1 MRFKR
6 TRSSFLLLEPLIL
19 LTGQS
24 ITDIDKE
31 IVFVCEMIIKLAE
44 IYLPTCK
51 ERKTDKS
58 RIHSPELSKLCK
70 DSKETWK
77 AWNAYG
83 RPTSG
88 PIYEAKRDAKKEV
101 RTCINKLRAISTRRE
116 IQHRDLMF
124 RTNNNKRFKVS
135 NGSRNDCN
143 RLLTEAG
150 VVTDP
155 QAIALEFSKY
165 FEGVLSS
172 RVHVDSNQSEVI
184 LASAL
189 HNSYTMGITHDVLSE
204 PVGPLEVLSAIKA
217 LKSGKASGLDGLL
230 SEHLKHG
237 GPTLIPWLTKILN
250 RIFVTE
256 EIPLCLKKGLIVPVY
271 KRKGKDPSLAS
282 SYRGITISPI
292 ISKLLEIIILKR
304 IEPLLEG
311 LNMPDCLQTAYR
323 KGLSCSDAVFTT
335 QEALLTYL
343 REGGHSYL
351 CLFDLE
357 NAFDSIEHCVLL
369 EKLLQMG
376 IGGKTWRVIR
386 NCYVSAT
393 SVVRVG
399 SVFSDIVPISRG
411 VKQGSVLSPLLFLIT
426 VDTLLKELRSQNAG
440 LSVLGTFVG
449 GAAHADDLRTIA
461 TTKNTI
467 ATQVNIIDNFTSK
480 HSLRLNQAKTEIVK
494 ITLQPNQFEEVAINH
509 LNTITTLPAAKC
521 LGVWW
526 SHNLSALRSVQEN
539 IIKARKAFFAFGSI
553 QAFQGNLNPLSAISV
568 FESCVLP
575 ILLYGCETW
584 LLDSSTIQLLER
596 FQLEIGRRI
605 LKLPKWFSG
614 TVIRICLS
622 LPSIVYRIFLRK
634 IKYLSKLLVGDSK
647 SISSRVFVS
656 ATIADPVDV
665 SLIQQ
670 CKMLES
676 IIGVTFT
683 CKLNVYTHLMTLLL

>member
-1 MRFKR
+1 MFFNYTHAR
-6 TRSSFLLLEPLIL
+6 T
-19 LTGQS
+19 
-24 ITDIDKE
+24 
-31 IVFVCEMIIKLAE
+31 V
-44 IYLPTCK
+44 
-51 ERKTDKS
+51 
-58 RIHSPELSKLCK
+58 
-70 DSKETWK
+70 
-77 AWNAYG
+77 
-83 RPTSG
+83 
-88 PIYEAKRDAKKEV
+88 
-101 RTCINKLRAISTRRE
+101 
-116 IQHRDLMF
+116 
-124 RTNNNKRFKVS
+124 
-135 NGSRNDCN
+135 
-143 RLLTEAG
+143 
-150 VVTDP
+150 
-155 QAIALEFSKY
+155 
-165 FEGVLSS
+165 
-172 RVHVDSNQSEVI
+172 
-184 LASAL
+184 
-189 HNSYTMGITHDVLSE
+189 
-204 PVGPLEVLSAIKA
+204 
-217 LKSGKASGLDGLL
+217 
-230 SEHLKHG
+230 
-237 GPTLIPWLTKILN
+237 
-250 RIFVTE
+250 
-256 EIPLCLKKGLIVPVY
+256 
-271 KRKGKDPSLAS
+271 
-282 SYRGITISPI
+282 
-292 ISKLLEIIILKR
+292 
-304 IEPLLEG
+304 
-311 LNMPDCLQTAYR
+311 
-323 KGLSCSDAVFTT
+323 
-335 QEALLTYL
+335 
-343 REGGHSYL
+343 
-351 CLFDLE
+351 
-357 NAFDSIEHCVLL
+357 FDSIEHCVLL

-426 VDTLLKELRSQNAG
+426 VDTFLKELRSQNAG

-596 FQLEIGRRI
+596 FQLEIGRI

-634 IKYLSKLLVGDSK
+634 IKYLSKLLVGDS
-647 SISSRVFVS
+647 
-656 ATIADPVDV
+656 
-665 SLIQQ
+665 
-670 CKMLES
+670 
-676 IIGVTFT
+676 T
-683 CKLNVYTHLMTLLL
+683 CSCYFF